1 MKRIIFTKESLWF
14 TLLLKMSDFYAYV
27 YSAFECLFVKTHG
40 KMYSV
45 KVSISFKKSGH
56 IELFENL

>member
-27 YSAFECLFVKTHG
+27 YSAFEWLFVKTHE

-56 IELFENL
+56 IQFFENL